1 MVRRFGVGC
10 VWWLV
15 AARAVVVLRIAVKV
29 LGVLGLAL
37 SAKMLVDLLS
47 VDFGMATIFPALN
60 FFVVGLLI
68 LASVLAL
75 LS

>member
-1 MVRRFGVGC
+1 
-10 VWWLV
+10 LV
-15 AARAVVVLRIAVKV
+15 AVRAVVILRVAAKL

-47 VDFGMATIFPALN
+47 VDFGIAAVFPVLN